1 MEVVRVMIHQVI
13 IVQVMEVIKDTLVE
27 VVMRTK
33 IGITN
38 QKIDTKIQHM
48 ITGNKYKD

>member
-1 MEVVRVMIHQVI
+1 MEVVRDMIHQVI

-27 VVMRTK
+27 GVMKTEIGTINLK
-33 IGITN
+33 IV
-38 QKIDTKIQHM
+38 TKIQHM